1 MAPDE
6 TVPGALPNHF
16 CHTGLRIREEATIM
30 EVAGSME
37 EKMCRRV
44 MLSVKSSKLMRVVY
58 LARRPETMIELW

>member
-1 MAPDE
+1 
-6 TVPGALPNHF
+6 
-16 CHTGLRIREEATIM
+16 LRIREEATIM